1 MEQFYTLISSFNSQ
15 YLELR
20 YKSYFV
26 RLVTTSLGMLIDISN
41 QWQTSPFDIPF
52 WLLHLLLISSPSL
65 FSHLWS
71 WVCLEIYL
79 EWLGSSSLQYS
90 VLLSGSHFC
99 CGVACT
105 RWMDSYWNISVQGN
119 QKDPASSEFPDRYVF
134 SVLSGHSSDRMTT
147 IWWFQLMSHQILP
160 FLLKN

>member
-90 VLLSGSHFC
+90 VLLSGSHLSMEHANVEWIAT
-99 CGVACT
+99 G
-105 RWMDSYWNISVQGN
+105 ISVSKGI
-119 QKDPASSEFPDRYVF
+119 KKIPPLPSFPTDMCFQSFLVTLATGWQQFDVF
-134 SVLSGHSSDRMTT
+134 S
-147 IWWFQLMSHQILP
+147 
-160 FLLKN
+160 